1 MFTSEL
7 KSVNESVTKL
17 LNKVISYV
25 NDKGGFINTSD
36 IDNGAIYSYRYDFD
50 NGNVVEERVI
60 SVMVEDDE
68 LFVAL
73 SPTSCNI
80 LVDKKEDFEND
91 DWFIVR
97 NGEILIAPTI
107 ISIAESIECY

>member
-1 MFTSEL
+1 MFTNEL
-7 KSVNESVTKL
+7 KSVNESVIKL
-17 LNKVISYV
+17 LDKVISYV
-25 NDKGGFINTSD
+25 KDKGGFINTSE
-36 IDNGAIYSYRYDFD
+36 IDNDAIYSYRYDFD

-60 SVMVEDDE
+60 AIMVEDDE
-68 LFVAL
+68 LFAAL

-80 LVDKKEDFEND
+80 LVDKKEDLDDD

-107 ISIAESIECY
+107 LSIAESIECY